1 MPTVNKAGL
10 NTTVAAGVLSDGTNF
25 FRQEGAGVQVD
36 GGAGTL
42 DQGTVGLYK
51 IIQVTSAEILALHAT
66 PKTLIAAPG
75 AGKVIFPRSV
85 LFFLDYNSAAYSG
98 IAAGEDWTI
107 RYTDA
112 SGATVATLETTGF
125 LDATADALR
134 WLLPTTTA
142 AITPVANSPIVLH
155 QSTGEVTTGN
165 SPVYVRIDYDILPST
180 LA

>member
-10 NTTVAAGVLSDGTNF
+10 NATVNTGFLSDGTDQ
-25 FRQEGAGVQVD
+25 FRREGAGIQVD

-51 IIQVTSAEILALHAT
+51 VVQVTSAEILALFAT

-75 AGKVIFPRSV
+75 AGKMILPRSV
-85 LFFLDYNSAAYSG
+85 TFHLDYNSAAYAG
-98 IAAGEDWTI
+98 IAAGEDWAI
-107 RYTDA
+107 KYTDA
-112 SGATVATLETTGF
+112 AGAIVATLETTGF
-125 LDATADALR
+125 LDATSDQNR

-142 AITPVANSPIVLH
+142 AFTPVANAPIVLH
-155 QSTGEVTTGN
+155 QLVGEITTGN

-180 LA
+180 LV